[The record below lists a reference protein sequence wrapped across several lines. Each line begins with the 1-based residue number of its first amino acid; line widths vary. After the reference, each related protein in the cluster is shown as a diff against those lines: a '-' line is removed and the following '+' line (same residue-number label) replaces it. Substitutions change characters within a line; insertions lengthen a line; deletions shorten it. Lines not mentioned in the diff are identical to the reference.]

1 MRRAV
6 ISMAILVSLLG
17 SPALAFEPSL
27 PAGTPMPINK
37 VWQRTP
43 AAKPDAKARPDG
55 KATARPRPVPAA
67 NKLDLNS
74 CTLEQ
79 LQNLP
84 GVGPAMGGHI
94 MAGRPYR
101 TFDDLARNGVPLN
114 TIERIKPLVVLGP

>member
-1 MRRAV
+1 MRLAL
-6 ISMAILVSLLG
+6 ISMAILVSLPG
-17 SPALAFEPSL
+17 SPSRAFEPSL
-27 PAGTPMPINK
+27 PPGTPMPISK
-37 VWQRTP
+37 VWRRTP
-43 AAKPDAKARPDG
+43 AAKPDASARPQG
-55 KATARPRPVPAA
+55 KATPRPRPAPAR

-101 TFDDLARNGVPLN
+101 TFEDLARDGVPLN
-114 TIERIKPLVVLGP
+114 IIEQIKPLVVLGP